1 MSVARTGDEPTGP
14 SSSAGRPRDPTI
26 DDAILRATRDL
37 LIESG
42 YSGVAFDS
50 VARRAGVTRPT
61 VYRRWPSKM
70 HLVHEAVFP
79 AQRQVPVPRTDDFEA
94 DLRAVIRR
102 MFESYSRPE
111 ARAALPGLI
120 ADLHGDVALRS
131 SVIDRLEAQARAD
144 FAEMIERAQH
154 DGAFTSEIDA
164 NLVLDTIAGAM
175 FHRVVARAVTEE
187 AFVDE
192 LAQLLLNGMRP
203 VKARAAAKRRN
214 GENPK

>member
-1 MSVARTGDEPTGP
+1 MSVVRKAEETTGP

-26 DDAILRATRDL
+26 DDAILRATREL

-79 AQRQVPVPRTDDFEA
+79 AQRQVPVPTTDDFEA

-102 MFESYSRPE
+102 MYESYSRPE

-120 ADLHGDVALRS
+120 ADLHGDVSLRS
-131 SVIDRLEAQARAD
+131 NVIDRLEAQARSD
-144 FAEMIERAQH
+144 FAGMIERAHH
-154 DGAFTSEIDA
+154 DGAFAGEIDA
-164 NLVLDTIAGAM
+164 DLVLDTIVGAM
-175 FHRVVARAVTEE
+175 FHRVVARALTEE
-187 AFVDE
+187 AFVDD
-192 LAQLLLNGMRP
+192 LSHLLLNGMRP
-203 VKARAAAKRRN
+203 VKARTSASKPN
-214 GENPK
+214 GKNPK